1 MLGIIKALKEW
12 RCYLEGCN
20 GLTLV
25 TDHNP
30 LTYFS
35 KQPTLSRRQARWSEF
50 LSRFHFEVKYRPGAT
65 NPADSLSRLG
75 MEHPIV
81 VLAITV
87 SEFNTDLMTRIK
99 AATILD
105 PHFSDPKLCKRYERH
120 AEGYY
125 TFQGRIVVPAS
136 LQTEIIQEHHSNVVS
151 GHFSWNRT
159 VDLIGRHFWWPSL
172 RQSVQTF
179 VSGCL
184 SCQRSKASHQR
195 PFGLLAPLE
204 IPDTRWN
211 TVTMDFITDLPRT
224 TGGFDTI
231 LVIVDKLSKYVHLIP
246 TVKTVTAEETAKLF
260 LSHVYQYHGM
270 PKVIISDRDPKFTS
284 GFWKSFCKRLDLDSR
299 YSTAFR
305 PQTDGQTE
313 RANKVVEEVLRHFI
327 DGTHKNWEDLLP
339 LIAFAMNNAKSS
351 TTGETPF
358 YLNYGTHPNTPLN
371 LGLPEGKIP
380 SLEVIFQD
388 MNDTLTRI
396 RTLMKA
402 AQDRQKSYA
411 DARFLRPHTFQTND
425 LVMLSTKNIKFA
437 HGKKK
442 FHPKYIGPFPIES
455 VIGTHRNAVRL
466 QLPSSYKIHPV
477 FHVSLLKPFK
487 PGINSPSPLPLDPE
501 IVDGI
506 PFYKVETILS
516 KRIRPGGRRRKV
528 TEFLIK
534 WQGYDD
540 SHNSWEPRHNL
551 TDDLRGSTHDPH
563 GLLN

>member
-105 PHFSDPKLCKRYERH
+105 PHFLDPKLCKRYERH

-224 TGGFDTI
+224 I
-231 LVIVDKLSKYVHLIP
+231 HWWLQN
-246 TVKTVTAEETAKLF
+246 
-260 LSHVYQYHGM
+260 QYRCQGQ
-270 PKVIISDRDPKFTS
+270 S
-284 GFWKSFCKRLDLDSR
+284 GIYW
-299 YSTAFR
+299 
-305 PQTDGQTE
+305 
-313 RANKVVEEVLRHFI
+313 
-327 DGTHKNWEDLLP
+327 
-339 LIAFAMNNAKSS
+339 
-351 TTGETPF
+351 
-358 YLNYGTHPNTPLN
+358 
-371 LGLPEGKIP
+371 
-380 SLEVIFQD
+380 
-388 MNDTLTRI
+388 
-396 RTLMKA
+396 
-402 AQDRQKSYA
+402 
-411 DARFLRPHTFQTND
+411 
-425 LVMLSTKNIKFA
+425 
-437 HGKKK
+437 
-442 FHPKYIGPFPIES
+442 
-455 VIGTHRNAVRL
+455 
-466 QLPSSYKIHPV
+466 
-477 FHVSLLKPFK
+477 
-487 PGINSPSPLPLDPE
+487 
-501 IVDGI
+501 
-506 PFYKVETILS
+506 
-516 KRIRPGGRRRKV
+516 
-528 TEFLIK
+528 
-534 WQGYDD
+534 
-540 SHNSWEPRHNL
+540 
-551 TDDLRGSTHDPH
+551 
-563 GLLN
+563 